1 MQSDDRILY
10 EHRRRLAVIEER
22 IARYGSSA
30 PIEWSS
36 EADDIRVAIARY
48 RLRKALGIVRPL
60 RRVVDWIAVYE
71 RIRAFLVAFAVILLL
86 MLVFSFTR

>member
-1 MQSDDRILY
+1 MQSDRVLY

-22 IARYGSSA
+22 IARYGNSA

-60 RRVVDWIAVYE
+60 RRVIDWIAVYE
-71 RIRAFLVAFAVILLL
+71 RARAFLVAFVVILVFLL
-86 MLVFSFTR
+86 AFSFVR